1 MNPRRRLLAA
11 ALTCGGVSPLLWAA
25 EPWRP
30 APQARLRGEGELRFW
45 GLAVYR
51 ARLWTEPDF
60 DPQGYAAHPFWLELQ
75 YARAFT
81 AESIARRSLDEMRR
95 QGPISPAV
103 AQAWEAALRQVL
115 PDVRAGDRLLGGYRP
130 GEGAWFAQDGRM
142 LGRVADPEFARRFFG
157 IWLSDS
163 TSAPA
168 LRTALLGQ
176 ETPVPGG

>member
-11 ALTCGGVSPLLWAA
+11 ALPWLCVPALWAS
-25 EPWRP
+25 EPWQP
-30 APQARLRGEGELRFW
+30 APQARLRGEGELRVW

-60 DPQGYAAHPFWLELQ
+60 DPQDYAAHPFWLELE
-75 YARAFT
+75 YARAFS
-81 AESIARRSLDEMRR
+81 AEAIARRSLEEMRR
-95 QGPISPAV
+95 QGPISAAV
-103 AQAWEAALRQVL
+103 GQAWEAALRGVL

-130 GEGAWFAQDGRM
+130 GEGAWFAHGTRQ
-142 LGRVADPEFARRFFG
+142 LGRVADPDFARRFFG

-163 TSAPA
+163 ASAPA

-176 ETPVPGG
+176 HGRASGG

>member
-11 ALTCGGVSPLLWAA
+11 ALACGGVAPLLWAA
-25 EPWRP
+25 EPWQP

-51 ARLWTEPDF
+51 ARLWTESDF
-60 DPQGYAAHPFWLELQ
+60 DPQDYAAYPFWLELQ

-81 AESIARRSLDEMRR
+81 AESIASRSVDEMRR
-95 QGPISPAV
+95 QGPISPTV
-103 AQAWEAALRQVL
+103 AQAWETALRQVL
-115 PDVRAGDRLLGGYRP
+115 PDVRAGDRLLGGHQP
-130 GEGAWFAQDGRM
+130 GEGAWFAQSGRL

-168 LRTALLGQ
+168 LRSALLGQ
-176 ETPVPGG
+176 TTLAPGG